1 MLLKIVH
8 ETRLEYSE
16 PISETVMEVRVTP
29 RTTPHQTL
37 RGLRIDVGPKS
48 NIIEYGDWLGNR
60 VHHFS
65 HLPQHNRVVIAA
77 QSAVECHTPEVSFE
91 MLTAEPVMAEELPL
105 SIRDFLRPSKLT
117 GYDPRLEELARRLR
131 LIEARSVGDIASLV
145 TRQLIDHIEYK
156 KGVTHSHTK
165 LSDVLTARAGVCQDL
180 THVALGLLRARGIP
194 ARYVSGYLHRPES
207 GEELESHA
215 WCEIFTGER
224 GWVALDA
231 THRTLAE
238 AGHVSVAAGRDFSDV
253 PPNRGVYRGGG
264 VETISAGVTIEEVKE
279 LPEGLL
285 APRAIHVVGLSG
297 PRPHTEELDYQQQQ
311 QQQQQQQLLI
321 ERFL

>member
-1 MLLKIVH
+1 MTATGRLAAFRALTLVALALCVIVVV
-8 ETRLEYSE
+8 LGAY
-16 PISETVMEVRVTP
+16 VR
-29 RTTPHQTL
+29 
-37 RGLRIDVGPKS
+37 
-48 NIIEYGDWLGNR
+48 
-60 VHHFS
+60 
-65 HLPQHNRVVIAA
+65 
-77 QSAVECHTPEVSFE
+77 
-91 MLTAEPVMAEELPL
+91 LTAAGLGCPDWPTCYGHVSAGSALENREAIDAAFPGRPFHYGKALREMTHRYAASTLGL
-105 SIRDFLRPSKLT
+105 IR
-117 GYDPRLEELARRLR
+117 
-131 LIEARSVGDIASLV
+131 ARSVGEAASLV
-145 TRQLIDHIEYK
+145 ARHLIDHIEYK

-215 WCEIFTGER
+215 WCEVYSAER
-224 GWVALDA
+224 GWVAIDA

-238 AGHVSVAAGRDFSDV
+238 AGHVSVGVGRDFSDV

-264 VETISAGVTIEEVKE
+264 TETISAGVTIEEVKE

-297 PRPHTEELDYQQQQ
+297 PRPHVEELDYQQQQ
-311 QQQQQQQLLI
+311 QQQQQQLQHTHYL
-321 ERFL
+321 